1 MSKFSD
7 FIKTQPEYLIMDE
20 MQSNIKV
27 VDVNDGRTL
36 TTEEIL
42 ELKRLAAMSKAAKVV
57 IWGLFGLLGAV
68 GVDKVID
75 FLQSHVK

>member
-1 MSKFSD
+1 MD
-7 FIKTQPEYLIMDE
+7 DMTPEE
-20 MQSNIKV
+20 SNIKV

-42 ELKRLAAMSKAAKVV
+42 ELKRLAAMSKAAKVI
-57 IWGLFGLLGAV
+57 IWGIFGLLGAV
-68 GVDKVID
+68 GADKVID

>member
-1 MSKFSD
+1 
-7 FIKTQPEYLIMDE
+7 MDE